1 MTPPFYPVDQMLSL
15 AIAALMGLQHAL
27 AMIGDA
33 FPSYRCL
40 TVYCHAICRSPSS
53 VTMHHS
59 SPIVYVCPRS
69 WLSDYSSPK

>member
-33 FPSYRCL
+33 YLCISMSHR
-40 TVYCHAICRSPSS
+40 R
-53 VTMHHS
+53 
-59 SPIVYVCPRS
+59 
-69 WLSDYSSPK
+69 LSCNLQVAKQVLSA